1 VETRRRNWRDPALPT
16 EVRSRICTR
25 RRPRRLVGSHRPRV
39 SARDYEEG
47 YIWTSPCCWSRIT
60 ARSRD
65 CSLSTSRVKTTPRLS
80 RSVRSW
86 KCTTVEEEVV
96 YPRLAEID
104 SQLEQHAEDEHAK
117 AKELISQIRSG
128 SGDIA
133 GVVSQLQSAVQ
144 EHVQE
149 EETKAFPA
157 LREQL
162 GGELEDLGKQLAQRK
177 QELTSRR

>member
-1 VETRRRNWRDPALPT
+1 MDVTMLLEQDHRTVERLFAQYQSSQNDATAEQICQEL
-16 EVRSRICTR
+16 EV
-25 RRPRRLVGSHRPRV
+25 H
-39 SARDYEEG
+39 
-47 YIWTSPCCWSRIT
+47 
-60 ARSRD
+60 
-65 CSLSTSRVKTTPRLS
+65 TTL
-80 RSVRSW
+80 
-86 KCTTVEEEVV
+86 EEEVV

-104 SQLEQHAEDEHAK
+104 PQLEQHAEDEHAK

-128 SGDIA
+128 SGDVA

-162 GGELEDLGKQLAQRK
+162 GGELEDLGKQLEQRK
-177 QELTSRR
+177 QELTSQR